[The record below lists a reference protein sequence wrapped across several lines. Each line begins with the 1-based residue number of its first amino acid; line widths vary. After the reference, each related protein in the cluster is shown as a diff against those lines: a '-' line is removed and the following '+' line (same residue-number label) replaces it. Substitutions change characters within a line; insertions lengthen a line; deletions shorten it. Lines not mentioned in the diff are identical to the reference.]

1 MTTVGEEE
9 FETCCVYRTS
19 SSLTTLAL
27 PRKET
32 DTKSEMIGRSR
43 TSSTCLGTQSLETSM
58 SRVTGSRASKSL
70 QTIFVI
76 WVSSLKIPD
85 FLRGKKGKPS
95 NCFVFIRVRVTNPT
109 NPTLT
114 LDTIH
119 NPSLSTMCSLLFA
132 VCCNGGL
139 MGKLQ
144 ADQ

>member
-95 NCFVFIRVRVTNPT
+95 NCFVFIF
-109 NPTLT
+109 T

-119 NPSLSTMCSLLFA
+119 NGSLSTMCSLLFA